1 VPQSD
6 LSTLVKMQLTDM
18 SEWNVQSYAVIGT
31 GEKSTCYSLPN
42 LRTYVMVPDD
52 ASVEHAKTLI
62 EMVYDGE
69 TIEEDDLKVPV
80 EE

>member
-1 VPQSD
+1 
-6 LSTLVKMQLTDM
+6 
-18 SEWNVQSYAVIGT
+18 
-31 GEKSTCYSLPN
+31 
-42 LRTYVMVPDD
+42 MVPDD

-80 EE
+80 EEQKKIKYQEMLNFTKKGCATPLFLI